1 MRLLVIGLIFL
12 FVLLQYEF
20 WIAPGGVISA
30 WKLEDHVAVQ
40 QQVDNQLKQRNDAI
54 QADIVDLKSGDTAL
68 EERAR
73 MELGMVKKG
82 ESFYQIVDHSNDTS
96 NQK

>member
-1 MRLLVIGLIFL
+1 MRLLIVGLIFL

-20 WIAPGGVISA
+20 WVAPGGVISA
-30 WKLEDHVAVQ
+30 WKLRDHIALQ
-40 QQVDNQLKQRNDAI
+40 QQINNQLKQRNDAI
-54 QADIVDLKSGDTAL
+54 QADIIDLKSGDNAI

-82 ESFYQIVDHSNDTS
+82 ESFYQIIDHGNGTTH
-96 NQK
+96 QK